1 MTRNKLKKV
10 VGIIL
15 SATMALSLA
24 LGVPQKAKAE
34 EGGEATN
41 VFLGATEVGN
51 RPWEKGDE
59 THTVYT
65 NNTGSIV
72 PQGDGFPA
80 RGPAKIELNKPY
92 MTRMAKTIDYGSFGD
107 PGPYAYYY
115 FTLEKAA
122 KVTIYGKTSEDANSR
137 MNFEKM
143 SSTDSSFE
151 ESVDKIGMVNNNNK
165 VKEINAYLSEG
176 SYLIQLSWGSTYPL
190 ENCSQYSYVRVDADY
205 EINKDTDDE
214 WYQTFPAGLGKN
226 YEPICTPYQIGKK
239 MNCFTH
245 IGDNTKAYPGYFSF
259 HLDKRAEF
267 SLTDT
272 QNVFS
277 AYVTVDR
284 NAVYVDKKSAVLE
297 AGDYIMCVSAKTGV
311 DTYSFN
317 TTAEDV
323 TMTMPVVA
331 GVDTMAEAGY
341 KIEESNVTLSD
352 LNVDGEEYAEFCIWS
367 GDKDNA
373 GYGKG
378 NVKLVVNNPCYIK
391 TFVIDCP
398 VEITCEPG
406 ATLKVGEL
414 VINTTDGA
422 NGKLTYADNTIYDE
436 KTKTFGTKCV
446 NHNTFLAGEKY
457 ATCTAEGYTGDETC
471 SICGTVVK
479 IGSKTESLG
488 HTWDDGKVTKEPTVT
503 AEGVKT
509 ITCKEC
515 GKTKT
520 EVVAKLPEPEK
531 NAVIED
537 NTGNDYKVT
546 DSEKKEVTYKAPA
559 EKSAKTVTVPASV
572 QINGVTY
579 KVTKVDDKAFKGNT
593 TITKVVVPSSV
604 TTIGAEAF
612 SGCKNLTSVSVP
624 KNVTTIGKNAF
635 KGCAKLTK
643 VTLPAKTTKIG
654 AGAFDGCKKMKTIT
668 IKSSKLTSKS
678 VSAKAFKGLSKNVT
692 IKVPKRQL
700 KVYKSLLK
708 KKGFNG
714 KVKSN

>member
-1 MTRNKLKKV
+1 MTRNKFKKV

-24 LGVPQKAKAE
+24 MGVPQKAKAE
-34 EGGEATN
+34 EGGEAIN

-51 RPWEKGDE
+51 RPWTKGDE

-72 PQGDGFPA
+72 PQGDDYPA

-92 MTRMAKTIDYGSFGD
+92 MTRMAKTINYGSFND
-107 PGPYAYYY
+107 PGPMAYYY

-122 KVTIYGKTSEDANSR
+122 KVTIYGKTSEDANSQ

-143 SSTDSSFE
+143 FSTDSSFE
-151 ESVDKIGMVNNNNK
+151 ESVNKIGMVKNTNK
-165 VKEINAYLSEG
+165 VKEINAYLSAG
-176 SYLIQLSWGSTYPL
+176 SYLIQLSWGNTYPL
-190 ENCSQYSYVRVDADY
+190 DNCSQYSYVRVDADY
-205 EINKDTDDE
+205 EINKDTDDQ

-239 MNCFTH
+239 MNCATH

-259 HLDKRAEF
+259 HLDKKAEF
-267 SLTDT
+267 SLTDA

-284 NAVYVDKKSAVLE
+284 NTVYVDKKSAVLE

-317 TTAEDV
+317 TTVKDV
-323 TMTMPVVA
+323 TMPVVA
-331 GVDTMAEAGY
+331 GVDADAEAGY

-352 LNVDGEEYAEFCIWS
+352 INVDGKEYAQFCIWS
-367 GDKDNA
+367 GDANNA

-378 NVKLVVNNPCYIK
+378 NVKLVVNGTCYIK

-414 VINTTDGA
+414 IINTTDGA

-457 ATCTAEGYTGDETC
+457 ATCEAEGYTGDETC

-479 IGSKTESLG
+479 SGSKTEALG
-488 HTWDDGKVTKEPTVT
+488 HKWDVGTVTKEPTFDSN
-503 AEGVKT
+503 GIKT
-509 ITCKEC
+509 YKCTNTGCTE
-515 GKTKT
+515 TKT
-520 EVVAKLPEPEK
+520 ETLPKKEIFKGEEIK
-531 NAVIED
+531 D
-537 NTGNDYKVT
+537 NKTGATVKILNIN
-546 DSEKKEVTYKAPA
+546 KKEVSYVATK
-559 EKSAKTVTVPASV
+559 KSSKEVKVPDKVIIAGKS
-572 QINGVTY
+572 Y
-579 KVTKVDDKAFKGNT
+579 KVTKIEDGAFKGNAT
-593 TITKVVVPSSV
+593 VSKITIPSSV
-604 TTIGAEAF
+604 TVIGAESF
-612 SGCKNLTSVSVP
+612 SGCKKLKTVSVL
-624 KNVTTIGKNAF
+624 KNVTQIGKNAF
-635 KGCAKLTK
+635 KGCVALKK
-643 VTLPAKTTKIG
+643 ITLPSKCTKIG
-654 AGAFDGCKKMKTIT
+654 ANAFNGCKKLKTIT
-668 IKSSKLTSKS
+668 IKSTKLTSKS
-678 VSAKAFKGLSKNVT
+678 VSASAFKGLSKNVT
-692 IKVPKRQL
+692 IKVSKKQL
-700 KVYKSLLK
+700 KAYKKLLK
-708 KKGFNG
+708 KKGFKG
-714 KVKSN
+714 KVKA

>member
-1 MTRNKLKKV
+1 MTRNKFKKV

-15 SATMALSLA
+15 SATMVLSLA
-24 LGVPQKAKAE
+24 MGVPQKAKAE

-51 RPWEKGDE
+51 RPWTKGEE

-65 NNTGSIV
+65 NNIGSKV
-72 PQGDGFPA
+72 PQGDDYPA

-92 MTRMAKTIDYGSFGD
+92 MTRMAKTINYGSFND
-107 PGPYAYYY
+107 PGPMAYYY

-122 KVTIYGKTSEDANSR
+122 KVTIYGKTSEDANSQ

-151 ESVDKIGMVNNNNK
+151 ESVNKIGMIKNTNK
-165 VKEINAYLSEG
+165 VKEMNAYLSAG

-190 ENCSQYSYVRVDADY
+190 KDCSQYSYVRVDADY

-226 YEPICTPYQIGKK
+226 YEPICDPYQIGKK

-259 HLDKRAEF
+259 HLDKKAEF
-267 SLTDT
+267 SLTDA

-284 NAVYVDKKSAVLE
+284 NTVYVDKKSAVLE

-317 TTAEDV
+317 TTVKDV
-323 TMTMPVVA
+323 TMPVVA

-352 LNVDGEEYAEFCIWS
+352 INVDGEESSEFCIWS
-367 GDKDNA
+367 GDADNA

-378 NVKLVVNNPCYIK
+378 TVKLVVSGTCYIK

-414 VINTTDGA
+414 VINTTEGA

-479 IGSKTESLG
+479 SGSKTEALG
-488 HTWDDGKVTKEPTVT
+488 HKWDNGKVTKEPTVSE
-503 AEGVKT
+503 EGVKT
-509 ITCKEC
+509 FTCTNSGCKE
-515 GKTKT
+515 TKT
-520 EVVAKLPEPEK
+520 EAIAKLPEPKKDE
-531 NAVIED
+531 VIED
-537 NTGNDYKVT
+537 KTDNDYKVT
-546 DSEKKEVTYKAPA
+546 DPAKKEVTYKAPVDN
-559 EKSAKTVTVPASV
+559 KDKTITIPASV
-572 QINGVTY
+572 EINGVTY
-579 KVTKVDDKAFKGNT
+579 KVTKIDDKAFKGNT
-593 TITKVVVPSSV
+593 TVTKVVIPSSV
-604 TTIGAEAF
+604 TEIGAEAF
-612 SGCKNLTSVSVP
+612 SGCKKLTTVSVP
-624 KNVTTIGKNAF
+624 KNITKIGKNAF

-643 VTLPAKTTKIG
+643 VTLPSKCTKIG
-654 AGAFDGCKKMKTIT
+654 ANAFNGCKKMKTIT
-668 IKSSKLTSKS
+668 IKSTKLTSKS
-678 VSAKAFKGLSKNVT
+678 VSANAFKGLSKNVT
-692 IKVPKRQL
+692 IKVPKKQL
-700 KVYKSLLK
+700 KAYKKLLK
-708 KKGFNG
+708 KKGFKG
-714 KVKSN
+714 KVKA

>member
-1 MTRNKLKKV
+1 MTRNKFKKV

-15 SATMALSLA
+15 FVTMALSLA
-24 LGVPQKAKAE
+24 IGVPQKAKAE
-34 EGGEATN
+34 EGGEAAN

-51 RPWEKGDE
+51 CPWTKGEE

-72 PQGDGFPA
+72 PKGDDYPA

-92 MTRMAKTIDYGSFGD
+92 MTRMAKTINYGDFDD
-107 PGPYAYYY
+107 PGPCAYYY

-122 KVTIYGKTSEDANSR
+122 KVTIYGKTSEDANSQ

-151 ESVDKIGMVNNNNK
+151 ESVNKIGMVKNINK

-190 ENCSQYSYVRVDADY
+190 DNCSQYSYVRVDADY

-226 YEPICTPYQIGKK
+226 YEPICNPYQIGKK
-239 MNCFTH
+239 MNCVTH

-259 HLDKRAEF
+259 HLDKKAEF
-267 SLTDT
+267 SLTDA
-272 QNVFS
+272 QNVSS
-277 AYVTVDR
+277 AYITVDR
-284 NAVYVDKKSAVLE
+284 DTVYVDKKSAMLE
-297 AGDYIMCVSAKTGV
+297 AGDYIMCVSPKTGV

-317 TTAEDV
+317 TTV
-323 TMTMPVVA
+323 KNVTMPVVA
-331 GVDTMAEAGY
+331 GVDTMAKAGY
-341 KIEESNVTLSD
+341 KIEESNVMLSD

-378 NVKLVVNNPCYIK
+378 NVKLVVNGTCYIK

-414 VINTTDGA
+414 VINTTGES

-446 NHNTFLAGEKY
+446 NHK
-457 ATCTAEGYTGDETC
+457 
-471 SICGTVVK
+471 
-479 IGSKTESLG
+479 
-488 HTWDDGKVTKEPTVT
+488 WDNGKVTKEPTVS

-509 ITCKEC
+509 FTCTNPGCKE
-515 GKTKT
+515 TKT
-520 EVVAKLPEPEK
+520 EAIAKLSEPK
-531 NAVIED
+531 KDAVIED
-537 NTGNDYKVT
+537 KSGNDYKVT
-546 DSEKKEVTYKAPA
+546 NPTKKEVTYKAPA
-559 EKSAKTVTVPASV
+559 NKKAKTVTISSTVS
-572 QINGVTY
+572 IDGVTY
-579 KVTKVDDKAFKGNT
+579 KVTKVDDNAFKGNKAVT
-593 TITKVVVPSSV
+593 KITIPSTV
-604 TTIGAEAF
+604 TTIGKDAF
-612 SGCKNLTSVSVP
+612 NGCSKLKTVSVP
-624 KNVTTIGKNAF
+624 KNVTTIGANAF
-635 KGCAKLTK
+635 KGCSSLAK
-643 VTLPAKTTKIG
+643 VTLPSKCTKIG
-654 AGAFDGCKKMKTIT
+654 ANAFNGCKKMKTIT
-668 IKSSKLTSKS
+668 IKSTKFTSKS
-678 VSAKAFKGLSKNVT
+678 IASGAFKGLSKNVT
-692 IKVPKRQL
+692 IKVPKKQL
-700 KVYKSLLK
+700 KAYKKLLK
-708 KKGFNG
+708 KKGFKG
-714 KVKSN
+714 KVK